1 MGMFDTVK
9 FRYQMPNGKTE
20 HDYQTKDLDCRCDF
34 YEISS
39 GGRLMRQHENCEWVD
54 TGFDGVLTMTAS
66 DGYHLHFVQGKL
78 SWIEVYSLGD
88 KRWSFE
94 PERYLADLG

>member
-1 MGMFDTVK
+1 
-9 FRYQMPNGKTE
+9 
-20 HDYQTKDLDCRCDF
+20 
-34 YEISS
+34 
-39 GGRLMRQHENCEWVD
+39 
-54 TGFDGVLTMTAS
+54 MTAS

-94 PERYLADLG
+94 PERYLADLADLG